1 MPIKS
6 NSLATPPLLPKW
18 RIFSIVAAG
27 VFMSTLD
34 SSMVN
39 IALPTIMK
47 EFDSPLRNTEWVVLI
62 YLLTITSTL
71 LIWGTLSD
79 RLGRNRIYPIGLTV
93 FAFGSL
99 ACAFAPTLSWL
110 IGARLCQA
118 LGAGMMM
125 STGPAI
131 IKETFPE
138 NQLGRGLGMI
148 SVFVSLGL
156 MAGPGIGGFL
166 LEYFSWRAL
175 FFITVP
181 IGFFFALAGLV
192 LIPKAQPDQ
201 DLKKSTSHTS
211 NWKGAGA
218 WILLLVSFSL
228 AISYASA
235 PSWSPTVLSFLGL
248 TIALSLFLFIYYE
261 KRAITPLI
269 PYDLVKKR
277 FFLSALTCASLSFLI
292 LFFVLILTPFYL
304 SHVQDMSKARIGS
317 IMMTIP
323 LAVLL
328 IGPTAGWLSEKITA
342 KKLSTL
348 GLLLSTLGIALL
360 AGLSDHSSAA
370 SIVARL
376 AILGSGQALF
386 LAPNSA
392 SILKKVTRQH
402 TGKSAS
408 LLATARNL
416 GMLLGI
422 AMASLVFSHKFSQL
436 TGGLD
441 LKDFTAEHTLAFIEA
456 MQQSFFFAAIIG
468 TVGIFISWNRDR

>member
-6 NSLATPPLLPKW
+6 DSLTAQPLLPKW

-39 IALPTIMK
+39 IALPTIME
-47 EFDSPLRNTEWVVLI
+47 EFNSSLRATEWIVLV

-79 RLGRNRIYPIGLTV
+79 RLGRNRIYPLGLIV

-99 ACAFAPTLSWL
+99 ACAFAPKLSFL
-110 IGARLCQA
+110 IVSRLCQA

-131 IKETFPE
+131 IKDTFPE
-138 NQLGRGLGMI
+138 NQLGRGRGMI

-156 MAGPGIGGFL
+156 MTGPALGGFL

-181 IGFFFALAGLV
+181 IGFLFALAGLI
-192 LIPKAQPDQ
+192 LIPERDPDQ
-201 DLKKSTSHTS
+201 YQKNSPPLSSR
-211 NWKGAGA
+211 WKGPAT
-218 WILLLVSFSL
+218 WILLLISFSL

-235 PSWSPTVLSFLGL
+235 PSWSPLVLSALGL
-248 TIALSLFLFIYYE
+248 TVALALTLFIFHE
-261 KRAITPLI
+261 KKAANPLL
-269 PYDLVKKR
+269 PYDLVKNR
-277 FFLSALTCASLSFLI
+277 FFLSALICASLSFLI

-304 SHVQDMSKARIGS
+304 SHVLNMPKARIGS

-328 IGPTAGWLSEKITA
+328 IGPTAGWLSEKFTA
-342 KKLSTL
+342 QKLSTL
-348 GLLLSTLGIALL
+348 GLLFSSLGVALL
-360 AGLSDHSSAA
+360 AGLSEHSSP
-370 SIVARL
+370 SGIIARL
-376 AILGSGQALF
+376 AVLGGGQALF

-392 SILKKVTRQH
+392 SILKNVTRQH

-441 LKDFTAEHTLAFIEA
+441 LRDFSAEHTSAFVEA
-456 MQQSFFFAAIIG
+456 MRQSFFVAALIG
-468 TVGIFISWNRDR
+468 VLGVFISWNRDG